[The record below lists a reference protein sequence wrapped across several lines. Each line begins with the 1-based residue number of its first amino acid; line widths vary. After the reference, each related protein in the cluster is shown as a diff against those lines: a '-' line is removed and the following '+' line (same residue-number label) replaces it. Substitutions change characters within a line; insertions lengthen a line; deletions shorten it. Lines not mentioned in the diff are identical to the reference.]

1 VKEAI
6 DFNTSGKVA
15 MFMAEAIQGV
25 GGLNP
30 LPQGFMQ
37 HAIPHVKAAGGLLLS
52 DEVQTGFGRV
62 GSHYWGCD
70 WLGYKPDIITMAKQ
84 MGNGFP
90 LAAVACSKEVSSSLN
105 KLTFS
110 TYGGNPL
117 AMAAGREVLKVID
130 EENMQENSLRCGEL
144 LKAGLSELQ
153 SRYE

>member
-6 DFNTSGKVA
+6 DFNTSGKIAV
-15 MFMAEAIQGV
+15 FMAEAIQGV

-37 HAIPHVKAAGGLLLS
+37 EAIPHVKAAGGLLLS
-52 DEVQTGFGRV
+52 DEVQTGFGRI
-62 GSHYWGCD
+62 GSHYWGCEM
-70 WLGYKPDIITMAKQ
+70 LGYQPDIITMAKQ

-90 LAAVACSKEVSSSLN
+90 LAAVAMSKEVAASMN

-117 AMAAGREVLKVID
+117 AMAAGREVIKVID
-130 EENMQENSLRCGEL
+130 EENMQENSHNLGKL
-144 LKAGLSELQ
+144 LMAGL
-153 SRYE
+153 